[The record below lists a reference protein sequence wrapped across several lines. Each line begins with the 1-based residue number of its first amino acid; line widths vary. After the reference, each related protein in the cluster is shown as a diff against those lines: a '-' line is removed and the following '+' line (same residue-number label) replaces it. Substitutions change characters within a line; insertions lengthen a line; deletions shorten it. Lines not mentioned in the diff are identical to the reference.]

1 MPQLATNQKA
11 ILKKMAF
18 VIFDPGK
25 FLSSKKLKTE
35 SKVKHIEY

>member
-18 VIFDPGK
+18 VICDPEN
-25 FLSSKKLKTE
+25 FFF
-35 SKVKHIEY
+35 